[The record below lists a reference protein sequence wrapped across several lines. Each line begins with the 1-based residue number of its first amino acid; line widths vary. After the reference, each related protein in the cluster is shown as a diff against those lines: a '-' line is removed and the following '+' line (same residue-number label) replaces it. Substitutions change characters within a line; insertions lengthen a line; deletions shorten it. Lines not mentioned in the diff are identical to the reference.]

1 MSKSAIV
8 PSIVRHDDEL
18 VEANAKLGVL
28 AGLAGAVAIVP
39 AGLMQLIP
47 ALSGWGPLVYARGC
61 SPSAS
66 CRPVSSLPTPW
77 SPVPTHRSRPRSC
90 ATPGCGRRRCRCCS
104 CAACVGFLFFHL
116 AFWLRTASAGTFW
129 FGLSVTGAALGT
141 MLGNLVAPRVRSR
154 FTEERMLSSSLMLVV
169 IAGGLATVVGGTM
182 SGVVLAATVNFA
194 AATGRLAFESLV
206 QQTTPHANRGQTFAR
221 FETRF
226 QLGWVVAGVVPVMLN
241 VPGRLGFLI
250 VAIIAAVALGPV
262 LQFVSARWE
271 STRAARARVRE
282 RPAPPASGPHPPG

>member
-1 MSKSAIV
+1 
-8 PSIVRHDDEL
+8 
-18 VEANAKLGVL
+18 
-28 AGLAGAVAIVP
+28 
-39 AGLMQLIP
+39 
-47 ALSGWGPLVYARGC
+47 
-61 SPSAS
+61 
-66 CRPVSSLPTPW
+66 
-77 SPVPTHRSRPRSC
+77 
-90 ATPGCGRRRCRCCS
+90 
-104 CAACVGFLFFHL
+104 
-116 AFWLRTASAGTFW
+116 
-129 FGLSVTGAALGT
+129 
-141 MLGNLVAPRVRSR
+141 
-154 FTEERMLSSSLMLVV
+154 
-169 IAGGLATVVGGTM
+169 M